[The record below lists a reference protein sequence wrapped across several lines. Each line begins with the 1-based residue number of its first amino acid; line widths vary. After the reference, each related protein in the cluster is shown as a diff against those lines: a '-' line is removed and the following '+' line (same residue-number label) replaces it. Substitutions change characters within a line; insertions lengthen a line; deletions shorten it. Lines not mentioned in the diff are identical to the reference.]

1 MTSLVL
7 LRHAKSDWPPGVPD
21 LERPLNRRGRRDAP
35 SVGRVLATRPPLDV
49 VVTSPARR
57 TRQTLEAVLSALPV
71 GLEPIID
78 PRVYDADVPSLLEV
92 LADVPAAAERVLL
105 VGHNPGIEMLATYL
119 ISNTDDHGY
128 RRLLE
133 KYPTSGLAEINL
145 QTAWTDLSANCG
157 ELTSFDIPRG

>member
-1 MTSLVL
+1 M
-7 LRHAKSDWPPGVPD
+7 
-21 LERPLNRRGRRDAP
+21 
-35 SVGRVLATRPPLDV
+35 
-49 VVTSPARR
+49 
-57 TRQTLEAVLSALPV
+57 PV

-119 ISNTDDHGY
+119 ISNTDDPGY

>member
-1 MTSLVL
+1 M
-7 LRHAKSDWPPGVPD
+7 
-21 LERPLNRRGRRDAP
+21 
-35 SVGRVLATRPPLDV
+35 RPPWVGCWRHDLRSTWWS
-49 VVTSPARR
+49 TSPARR

-78 PRVYDADVPSLLEV
+78 PRVCDADVPSLLEV
-92 LADVPAAAERVLL
+92 LADVPAAAEQVLL

-119 ISNTDDHGY
+119 INNTDDPGY
-128 RRLLE
+128 RGSS

-157 ELTSFDIPRG
+157 N